1 MAFEFFHTNLS
12 SATEQQREYEYSQTH
27 EESLDT
33 PLLLDQQ
40 YGDIRTLY
48 TAKKLEDS
56 YHWSLRPRLAST
68 FCGGNFSW
76 RYQKSTNASFVLR
89 KYYFSLLHH
98 YEQIYF
104 FKARGW
110 VHISSNYLTSP
121 TLTPV
126 PIQRTESLQPTP
138 EIQAA
143 KDKYCRIGWRSIIDA
158 EGILYAWTLLK
169 RLGVLYAAAW
179 FFLHGFDLISK
190 SLEEGGEP
198 GKKELLE
205 GVLS

>member
-76 RYQKSTNASFVLR
+76 RYQK
-89 KYYFSLLHH
+89 Y
-98 YEQIYF
+98 
-104 FKARGW
+104 
-110 VHISSNYLTSP
+110 YLTSP